1 MFGLTLQM
9 VGSPERSRWG
19 KAGGVLD
26 LCLPPGER
34 AESEYGGS
42 GADQQGKGSGGWKRV
57 LTRDASE
64 LNMLT
69 D

>member
-1 MFGLTLQM
+1 MICR
-9 VGSPERSRWG
+9 PEGSRWG
-19 KAGGVLD
+19 KAGGVSE

-34 AESEYGGS
+34 AESEFGGR
-42 GADQQGKGSGGWKRV
+42 GADQQGKGCGGWKRV